1 MSISGLKALQ
11 ISKMADHIL
20 HVPGNYRGGNLEMTI
35 VVSSRLDVV
44 SLKENI
50 KAIVDA
56 LKRSNELFRN
66 VRLNFVRPK
75 AEGGFENNVVPL
87 IFLQTGKVF
96 EPKEQFGDATARI
109 SLSEICSYLKLFH
122 ARSKLILVF
131 TDTEYDLGDKEVLK
145 EALNPFLKQ
154 KLLVIS
160 GEEPLIGTKLFMS
173 CLQ

>member
-11 ISKMADHIL
+11 IAKMADHIL

-35 VVSSRLDVV
+35 VISSRLDVV

-56 LKRSNELFRN
+56 LKRSNEVFRN
-66 VRLNFVRPK
+66 VRLNLVRAK
-75 AEGGFENNVVPL
+75 AEGGFKNTVIPL
-87 IFLQTGKVF
+87 IFLQTGKIF
-96 EPKEQFGDATARI
+96 EDNNRYEETMTTA

-122 ARSKLILVF
+122 ARSKLIIIF
-131 TDTEYDLGDKEVLK
+131 TDTEYNRGDKAVLK

-160 GEEPLIGTKLFMS
+160 GEEPLTGTKLFMD
-173 CLQ
+173 CLR